1 METYILKMIFCSS
14 AFIVL
19 YYIFLERE
27 KIHQFNRFFLISSV
41 LFSLLIPLISITYG
55 TIPAVEHSISMEE
68 SSGVFSQIQQ
78 KNAVFT
84 TQNITFGIYLMVAL
98 ILFTRFSFSILSL
111 KKEIGKGKKI
121 KEGKVTFILKE
132 EKTTPHSFLNYIF
145 LNKNDFENGKI
156 DRKII
161 EHEKTHAVQKHGIDN
176 LFIEFLLVAF
186 WFNPAFYFYKKAIL
200 TNHEFLADENVLQQN
215 PNFADYKKLLL
226 IELISENILFTN
238 KFNFNNTKK
247 RLVMMT
253 KKPTFTAKLKKYL
266 VLPVSAVLF
275 FVFVEK
281 VPAQKNVEATKKNQ
295 EIKMD
300 KAVPISKE
308 NATPE
313 ERKMIE
319 KFENEVKSGNVKTIK
334 LDTIRKRKNVEN
346 VKEEKASPI
355 TQTKSLDNERP
366 DTLPMFPNGLNS
378 FRMLVNTNFD
388 ATVFEGN
395 EGLIKTEVFVTIDD
409 FGKVTNVAAE
419 GTNEKFNAEAKR
431 SVQEASKGITWIP
444 ATKDGKHVASVF
456 KLPLTMMFE
465 K

>member
-1 METYILKMIFCSS
+1 MHYQERGLVQNKEHKHSS
-14 AFIVL
+14 HVTKSSTKSSKARMTLHSKFI
-19 YYIFLERE
+19 
-27 KIHQFNRFFLISSV
+27 
-41 LFSLLIPLISITYG
+41 
-55 TIPAVEHSISMEE
+55 
-68 SSGVFSQIQQ
+68 
-78 KNAVFT
+78 
-84 TQNITFGIYLMVAL
+84 
-98 ILFTRFSFSILSL
+98 
-111 KKEIGKGKKI
+111 
-121 KEGKVTFILKE
+121 FILKE
-132 EKTTPHSFLNYIF
+132 EKATPHSFLNYIF
-145 LNKNDFENGKI
+145 LNKNDFESGRI
-156 DRKII
+156 DQKII
-161 EHEKTHAVQKHGIDN
+161 EHEKTHALQKHAIDI
-176 LFIEFLLVAF
+176 LFIEFLLVIF
-186 WFNPAFYFYKKAIL
+186 WFNPAFYLYKKAIL
-200 TNHEFLADENVLQQN
+200 TNHEFLADENVLQKN
-215 PNFADYKKLLL
+215 PAFDDYKKLLL
-226 IELISENILFTN
+226 TELISENILFTN

-247 RLVMMT
+247 RFIMMT

-334 LDTIRKRKNVEN
+334 LDTIRKRNNVEN

-355 TQTKSLDNERP
+355 TQTKSLDSEKP

-378 FRMLVNTNFD
+378 FRTLVNTNFD
-388 ATVFEGN
+388 ATVFDGN
-395 EGLIKTEVFVTIDD
+395 EGLIKTEVLVTIDD
-409 FGKVTNVAAE
+409 SGKVTNIVAE
-419 GTNEKFNAEAKR
+419 GANEKFNVEAKR

-444 ATKDGKHVASVF
+444 ATKDGKNVASVF